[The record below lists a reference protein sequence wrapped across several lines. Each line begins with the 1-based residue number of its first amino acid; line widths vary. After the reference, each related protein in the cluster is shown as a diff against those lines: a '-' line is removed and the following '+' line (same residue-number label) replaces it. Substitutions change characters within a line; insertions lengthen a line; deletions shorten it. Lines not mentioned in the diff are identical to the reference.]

1 MIDIV
6 SERGAG
12 IYRYLWPK
20 PEVDGRNYPKVS
32 IVRSFEPFNW
42 FIGTGIYED
51 DMQAQVKEDVL
62 GRLKK
67 IHFGKNGSVA
77 CFSAE
82 GVTLIDFEEM
92 RSGRKVSTLVDA
104 HDTPFGRQLQA
115 MAQRG
120 VNGGFIEY
128 VRHRS
133 GTTEDV
139 ARMSYVKAY
148 PPWNW
153 VFVTSIDM
161 DEMEETI
168 QRESSRH
175 LKIVYREVAVF
186 LFLFLLTITVVGIV
200 TYFHSL
206 KIKHGIS
213 LFTDFFKDA
222 ADRKSQVRR
231 GRCPVCGI
239 CRPRRVRQPDG

>member
-1 MIDIV
+1 
-6 SERGAG
+6 
-12 IYRYLWPK
+12 
-20 PEVDGRNYPKVS
+20 
-32 IVRSFEPFNW
+32 
-42 FIGTGIYED
+42 
-51 DMQAQVKEDVL
+51 
-62 GRLKK
+62 
-67 IHFGKNGSVA
+67 
-77 CFSAE
+77 
-82 GVTLIDFEEM
+82 
-92 RSGRKVSTLVDA
+92 
-104 HDTPFGRQLQA
+104 

-213 LFTDFFKDA
+213 LFTDFSRMRPTA
-222 ADRKSQVRR
+222 KSSSTRTMSSMRNLPPSASSPTGWLTRR
-231 GRCPVCGI
+231 SKRNT
-239 CRPRRVRQPDG
+239 